1 VGWAD
6 ERVVVDSGSS
16 DGTQQL
22 ATALG
27 ARVVEQD
34 WLGFSAQKNYAAG
47 VAANDWVLSLD
58 ADEIVTPELGDA
70 IQAVLDGPMDP
81 RDGYVVD
88 RRGDFLGAVLP
99 NGARPSKR
107 RRFVRLYNRR
117 HSAWDEAMAVHEE
130 VRCPGR
136 RHPLD
141 GLLLHW
147 NDFTLDE
154 LISLFNRYAS
164 IEAAELHAAGTRAS
178 AASVVYR
185 PILRFLWHYVATGDF
200 RLRGRGLLH
209 SGLKATAEY
218 MRYAKLWELQRASRR
233 ERR

>member
-1 VGWAD
+1 MAESRTPVSVIVCARDEAGVIERCLASVDWAD
-6 ERVVVDSGSS
+6 ERGVVDSGSS
-16 DGTQQL
+16 DGTQRL

-27 ARVVEQD
+27 AKVVEQD
-34 WLGFSAQKNYAAG
+34 WLGFSAQKNYAAAI
-47 VAANDWVLSLD
+47 AAHDWGLSLD
-58 ADEIVTPELGDA
+58 ADEIVTPELAHA

-81 RDGYVVD
+81 HDGYVVD

-107 RRFVRLYNRR
+107 RRFVRLYTRR
-117 HSAWDEAMAVHEE
+117 HSAWDEAMSVHEV

-136 RHPLD
+136 RHRLD

-164 IEAAELHAAGTRAS
+164 IEAAELHA
-178 AASVVYR
+178 
-185 PILRFLWHYVATGDF
+185 
-200 RLRGRGLLH
+200 
-209 SGLKATAEY
+209 
-218 MRYAKLWELQRASRR
+218 
-233 ERR
+233 